1 MAVTDFA
8 TGPRPAGVEVV
19 DEEVE
24 VGLLRVRRNRPAGL
38 VVAADP
44 LEHQALA
51 ITGDKRTLRAVV
63 GDVHTG
69 EVGVEAQSYV
79 RASATRISRRDSRKR
94 SSVPRRRASWPM
106 SSSSRI
112 ERS

>member
-1 MAVTDFA
+1 VAGWVGEDPEAFTA
-8 TGPRPAGVEVV
+8 GAQPAGAQRQCPRPAGVEVV

-38 VVAADP
+38 VVVADP

-69 EVGVEAQSYV
+69 EVRVEARSYV
-79 RASATRISRRDSRKR
+79 RASATRISR
-94 SSVPRRRASWPM
+94 
-106 SSSSRI
+106 
-112 ERS
+112 